1 MKYLS
6 PYDMTGDDKKLFDL
20 LNVNNSDVSEQIINL
35 FESNDKLLIDTM
47 YIIRSNSKFI
57 NYNAYNMLSMLVNSI
72 LNATNDNAKKIVDM
86 VSSRIDEEIFLVKD
100 YIKIKNPN
108 KKGEDEKAKV
118 IYEKVYNDLFKLLK
132 VKDINNGMVKEKKDI
147 DDNVNRFI
155 EIFNKLYTTV
165 ERKKTIRMDVIF
177 KNSEFYYLDNKTNNC
192 DNFIKII
199 DVISADEGQKQK
211 NILLAYSQMFNPYFE
226 HKSGVVIDKK
236 KFINILEKHELFDWK
251 KIPDIHGNDKTF
263 IESLYENYLDHTVE
277 GKIFQNDKAV
287 VELKDDIN
295 NIGWYLAKR
304 FAKDTSAKDH
314 QRKKALKNIK
324 EILINSFNPVLF
336 ENQHGVSFDKFI
348 INHINENKISMSI
361 NEEKR
366 YNKIIEVYK
375 ESYPLIEKRMISESV
390 SEIKE
395 KKNSLKRI

>member
-1 MKYLS
+1 MKYLN
-6 PYDMTGDDKKLFDL
+6 PYDMEGDDKKLFDL
-20 LNVNNSDVSEQIINL
+20 LNINNSDVSEQIINL
-35 FESNDKLLIDTM
+35 LEDNDKLLIDTM
-47 YIIRSNSKFI
+47 YIIRSNSRFT
-57 NYNAYNMLSMLVNSI
+57 NYNAYNMLSMLVSSV
-72 LNATNDNAKKIVDM
+72 LNANKDNSKKILDI
-86 VSSRIDEEIFLVKD
+86 VSNRIDEEFFLVKD
-100 YIKIKNPN
+100 YIKIKDFV
-108 KKGEDEKAKV
+108 KKGEDEKVKV

-132 VKDINNGMVKEKKDI
+132 VKDINNGTVKEKKYI
-147 DDNVNRFI
+147 DDNVNKFI
-155 EIFNKLYTTV
+155 EIFNRLYTTV
-165 ERKKTIRMDVIF
+165 ERKKTIRMDIIL
-177 KNSEFYYLDNKTNNC
+177 KNSEFYYLDNKSNNC
-192 DNFIKII
+192 ENFIKII
-199 DVISADEGQKQK
+199 DIISADDVQKQK
-211 NILLAYSQMFNPYFE
+211 NILLAYSQMFNPHFE
-226 HKSGVVIDKK
+226 YKSGVRIDKN

-263 IESLYENYLDHTVE
+263 IESLYENYLDYTVE
-277 GKIFQNDKAV
+277 EKILKNNKAL

-304 FAKDTSAKDH
+304 FAADTSAKDH

-324 EILINSFNPVLF
+324 EVLINSFDPALF
-336 ENQHGVSFDKFI
+336 EKQHGVGFDKFI
-348 INHINENKISMSI
+348 INYINEKNVAMSI